1 MSLLVSAVDHLSPE
15 LGPMVSS
22 GKAAVLSPAKLAEV
36 LLAPFISFQ
45 RGYFA
50 VSAGMQFK
58 IQFLRQ
64 VTSAEVNKGDAA
76 TKLRM
81 YEDAGLLVDF
91 WSRLKFPDE
100 TTAFASEVF
109 ENFDHCLKG

>member
-1 MSLLVSAVDHLSPE
+1 MHLS
-15 LGPMVSS
+15 
-22 GKAAVLSPAKLAEV
+22 KALSLPAVLSPAKLAEV

-50 VSAGMQFK
+50 VSAGMQFE

-81 YEDAGLLVDF
+81 YEDAGFLVDF

-100 TTAFASEVF
+100 TTAFASKVF